1 MKDEI
6 DMMNGTIPKYFS
18 ETEKYEI
25 NKKEKDD
32 DNQKIYE
39 EEIKI

>member
-6 DMMNGTIPKYFS
+6 EIMNGIIPRYFS
-18 ETEKYEI
+18 ETEKYDI
-25 NKKEKDD
+25 NKKERDP
-32 DNQKIYE
+32 DNQKIYD